1 MTRNRRRERVCCKI
15 DSFCRLHSRHV
26 SDEAQRATA
35 TNAGPEI
42 EEAAENQQLKRE
54 AAHASEVVQSTGAHK
69 LRARRH
75 LNKEVIAWQME
86 AIMDQYIATARI
98 SYAAE
103 FVAAAFAW

>member
-1 MTRNRRRERVCCKI
+1 MTRNRRRARVCCKI
-15 DSFCRLHSRHV
+15 ASFCRLHSRHV

-42 EEAAENQQLKRE
+42 EEATENQQLECE
-54 AAHASEVVQSTGAHK
+54 AAHASEVVQSKGAHK

-86 AIMDQYIATARI
+86 ATMDQYIATARI
-98 SYAAE
+98 SSPADG
-103 FVAAAFAW
+103 VAAALAW